1 MAKNT
6 KRWKTAVML
15 LSCVILLLTNGCGT
29 PEHKENMEGLLIA
42 KSAEQEDNVCTSPED
57 RSIEQENSAHP
68 SQLEESAEPQA
79 TVEQSQAIEAAQET
93 ALDGKGISKEIQCSL
108 EAPYARA
115 YCQFL
120 LECLAQRSDT
130 DMEYRFRLVLI
141 DGDAVPELLL
151 FRNDCHAAG
160 VNVCTYAQ
168 GEVVELG
175 EFGSFGKMQYV
186 EGDGMIFD
194 HFMGQGEALTY
205 FHQLTDGEI
214 NVICRMHSWPEYLW
228 KEQELIYAEYY
239 EIDDKSTTEEIYEAK
254 WEELYDSQSY
264 VLIGYEDGIA
274 LSEDNLLPA
283 LTQQIDSLLWKRD
296 SQPILDLVARQEEAL
311 DAYGLLLRELANE
324 RKTVPFT
331 LLYLDGDDIPE
342 LAVINVYEAEIYTC
356 ERGKAVLVGNYGIS
370 PEGTTVYR
378 EKEGIIFSDYRSSGT
393 VLRIHQVNAAED
405 TVLQEFMSGWRY
417 ADGREDDVPISL
429 YEIDDKEV
437 SEAQYDEALQ
447 EWKDNAANK
456 ILRENTC
463 TLLQKDMDTK
473 ETLREQ
479 LQTLILTQY
488 DTLKRN
494 ALLKSGMGEDSLLHM
509 DYDDFDGD
517 GRYEAFLFFG
527 EKGDG
532 DFGSVEYSGDY
543 WFAGADCCVCLSDSS
558 IKESYRM
565 IDGQMIFETADHRQK
580 YLYCHSAI
588 VLTANL
594 SRVWTV
600 ENGEPVQVHLPQIGE
615 VLYRPESRW
624 DFEVWANGYDHY
636 YEPADDLWTGHTWR
650 PYFYHYERKPGE
662 TGAGELKPDVG
673 EHISREELQELCGFD
688 LVGKVEAEG
697 YEVTEIV
704 RWKPSDIVTVNY
716 TIPPDE
722 YGAITY
728 ENIVWDCVEQD
739 YWRKEE
745 RGVTCW
751 QNAGYGGSI

>member
-1 MAKNT
+1 
-6 KRWKTAVML
+6 ML
-15 LSCVILLLTNGCGT
+15 LSCVTLLLTNGCGR
-29 PEHKENMEGLLIA
+29 PEHKESMEEPLTS
-42 KSAEQEDNVCTSPED
+42 KSAEQEDHVRSSPESVLD
-57 RSIEQENSAHP
+57 EKTA
-68 SQLEESAEPQA
+68 AE
-79 TVEQSQAIEAAQET
+79 
-93 ALDGKGISKEIQCSL
+93 DIQGTL
-108 EAPYARA
+108 NAPYARA
-115 YCQFL
+115 YYQFL
-120 LECLAQRSDT
+120 LDCLAARTNSE
-130 DMEYRFRLVLI
+130 MEYRFRLVYI
-141 DGDAVPELLL
+141 DEDAIPELLL
-151 FRNDCHAAG
+151 FKDDCHAAG
-160 VNVCTYAQ
+160 VHVYTYLQ
-168 GEVVELG
+168 DNVVELG
-175 EFGSFGKMQYV
+175 EFGSFGRMQYV
-186 EGDGMIFD
+186 EKGGMIFD
-194 HFMGQGEALTY
+194 HFMGQGESNNY
-205 FHQLTDGEI
+205 FHLLKDGETT
-214 NVICRMHSWPEYLW
+214 VVCHLRDWPEYQW
-228 KEQELIYAEYY
+228 YKEEITDSEYFNTETYY
-239 EIDDKSTTEEIYEAK
+239 EIDDNPVTEDIYQAK
-254 WEELYDSQSY
+254 CEELYDSQNY
-264 VLIGYEDGIA
+264 VLVGYEDGIP
-274 LSEDNLLPA
+274 LHEDNLLSVLA
-283 LTQQIDSLLWKRD
+283 QFVNDLWERD
-296 SQPILDLVARQEEAL
+296 SRSVLDLVARQEEVL

-393 VLRIHQVNAAED
+393 VLHIHQVNAAED

-437 SEAQYDEALQ
+437 SEAQYDKALQ

-494 ALLKSGMGEDSLLHM
+494 ALLKSGMREDSLLYM

-517 GRYEAFLFFG
+517 GSYEAFMFFG

-532 DFGSVEYSGDY
+532 AFGSVEYSGDY

-580 YLYCHSAI
+580 YLYCHSAT

-600 ENGEPVQVHLPQIGE
+600 ENGEPVRVHLPQIGE
-615 VLYRPESRW
+615 VENGPKHHQWGFVL
-624 DFEVWANGYDHY
+624 WADGYDHY
-636 YEPADDLWTGHTWR
+636 YEPEDDLWTGHTWR
-650 PYFYHYERKPGE
+650 PYFYHYERNPGE
-662 TGAGELKPDVG
+662 TEIGELKPDVG
-673 EHISREELQELCGFD
+673 EYISREELRELCGFD
-688 LVGKVEAEG
+688 LAGEVEAEG

-716 TIPPDE
+716 TIPINE
-722 YGAITY
+722 SGIITY
-728 ENIVWDCVEQD
+728 ENIVWDCVAQD
-739 YWRKEE
+739 YWEKED
-745 RGVTCW
+745 CW

>member
-1 MAKNT
+1 MANNPKW
-6 KRWKTAVML
+6 WKTAVL
-15 LSCVILLLTNGCGT
+15 LLGCVILLLTNGCGMSQ
-29 PEHKENMEGLLIA
+29 HKESMEEPLTN
-42 KSAEQEDNVCTSPED
+42 EP
-57 RSIEQENSAHP
+57 
-68 SQLEESAEPQA
+68 AEPQE
-79 TVEQSQAIEAAQET
+79 TVEQSQAIEAVQET
-93 ALDGKGISKEIQCSL
+93 ALDEKGISKEIQCSL

-120 LECLAQRSDT
+120 LECLAERSDT
-130 DMEYRFRLVLI
+130 EMEYRFRLVLI
-141 DGDAVPELLL
+141 DEDAVPELLL

-160 VNVCTYAQ
+160 VNVYTYAQ
-168 GEVVELG
+168 DEIVELG
-175 EFGSFGKMQYV
+175 EFGAFGKMQYV
-186 EGDGMIFD
+186 ERGGTIFD
-194 HFMGQGEALTY
+194 HFMGQGEDLTY

-214 NVICRMHSWPEYLW
+214 NVICRMHSWPEYSW

-239 EIDDKSTTEEIYEAK
+239 EIDDKPTTEEIYEAK

-274 LSEDNLLPA
+274 LREDDLLPA
-283 LTQQIDSLLWKRD
+283 LTQQIDSLLWIRD
-296 SQPILDLVARQEEAL
+296 SQPVLEQVARQEEVL
-311 DAYGLLLRELANE
+311 DAYGRLLRDLANE
-324 RKTVPFT
+324 RETVPFT

-393 VLRIHQVNAAED
+393 VLHIHQVNAAED

-517 GRYEAFLFFG
+517 GSYEAFLFFG
-527 EKGDG
+527 ERCDYYGNI
-532 DFGSVEYSGDY
+532 EYIGDY

-558 IKESYRM
+558 IKESYRK

-580 YLYCHSAI
+580 YLYCHSAT

-624 DFEVWANGYDHY
+624 DFEVWADGYDHY
-636 YEPADDLWTGHTWR
+636 YEPEDDLWTGHTWR
-650 PYFYHYERKPGE
+650 PYFYHYERMPGE
-662 TGAGELKPDVG
+662 TGTGELKPDVG
-673 EHISREELQELCGFD
+673 EYISKEELQELCGFD
-688 LVGKVEAEG
+688 LAGEVEAEG

-716 TIPPDE
+716 TVPLDE
-722 YGAITY
+722 FGAITY

-739 YWRKEE
+739 YWRREE

>member
-1 MAKNT
+1 MANNPKW
-6 KRWKTAVML
+6 WKTAVML
-15 LSCVILLLTNGCGT
+15 LGCVILLLTDGCGM
-29 PEHKENMEGLLIA
+29 PQHKESMEEPLT
-42 KSAEQEDNVCTSPED
+42 D
-57 RSIEQENSAHP
+57 
-68 SQLEESAEPQA
+68 ESAEPQE
-79 TVEQSQAIEAAQET
+79 TVEQPQVIEAAQED
-93 ALDGKGISKEIQCSL
+93 ALDEKGILKEIQCSL

-120 LECLAQRSDT
+120 LERLADRSDT
-130 DMEYRFRLVLI
+130 EMEYRFRLVLI
-141 DGDAVPELLL
+141 DEDAVPELLL

-160 VNVCTYAQ
+160 VNVYTYAK

-186 EGDGMIFD
+186 ERGGTIFD
-194 HFMGQGEALTY
+194 HFMGQGEAHTY
-205 FHQLTDGEI
+205 FHRLTDGEI
-214 NVICRMHSWPEYLW
+214 NVICHMHSWPEYSW

-239 EIDDKSTTEEIYEAK
+239 EIDDKPTTEEIYEAK

-283 LTQQIDSLLWKRD
+283 LTQQIDSLLWIRD
-296 SQPILDLVARQEEAL
+296 SQPVLEQVARQEEVL
-311 DAYGLLLRELANE
+311 DAYGRLLRDLANE
-324 RKTVPFT
+324 RESVSFT

-342 LAVINVYEAEIYTC
+342 LAVINVYKAEIYTC
-356 ERGKAVLVGNYGIS
+356 ERDEAVLVGNYGIS

-393 VLRIHQVNAAED
+393 VLHIHQVNAAVD

-417 ADGREDDVPISL
+417 ADGREDDVPIPL

-456 ILRENTC
+456 ILREDAC
-463 TLLQKDMDTK
+463 TLLQKDTDAK
-473 ETLREQ
+473 EAMQEQ

-494 ALLKSGMGEDSLLHM
+494 ALIKSGMGEDSLLHM

-517 GRYEAFLFFG
+517 GRYEAFMFFG
-527 EKGDG
+527 EKGEG
-532 DFGSVEYSGDY
+532 AFGSVEYSGEY
-543 WFAGADCCVCLSDSS
+543 WFAGADSCVCLSDSP

-565 IDGQMIFETADHRQK
+565 IDGQMIFEKADHRQK
-580 YLYCHSAI
+580 YLYCHSAV

-615 VLYRPESRW
+615 VENGPKHHQWGFVL
-624 DFEVWANGYDHY
+624 WADGYDHY

-650 PYFYHYERKPGE
+650 PYFYHYERKLGE

-688 LVGKVEAEG
+688 LVGEVEAEG

-716 TIPPDE
+716 TIPMNE
-722 YGAITY
+722 SGIITY
-728 ENIVWDCVEQD
+728 ENIVWDCVAQD
-739 YWRKEE
+739 YWEKEDS
-745 RGVTCW
+745 W